1 MANDTLATVVGT
13 VTENGERACAHH
25 WVVESPNGAVSRGRC
40 RACGAVREF
49 RNATT
54 DFVWEEER
62 KSAMHFWSSEGRARS
77 A

>member
-1 MANDTLATVVGT
+1 MANESLSLTPGASTLNEA
-13 VTENGERACAHH
+13 VTCAHH
-25 WVVESPNGAVSRGRC
+25 WVLESPNGAVSRGRC
-40 RACGAVREF
+40 RACGAIKEF

-62 KSAMHFWSSEGRARS
+62 KSAVSDWSSRGRARS